1 VKTRRVAFVVQ
12 RCGLE
17 VNGGAEAHC
26 LAIAQRMSVFWETEI
41 LTTCA
46 VDYVTWE
53 DFYPPGEERI
63 GDVLLH
69 RFPVAASRVTETFNQ
84 ISATISEKR
93 SSARVEEEE
102 AWMQAQGPW
111 CPELIRYIETH
122 SREYDAF
129 IFFTY
134 LYWPT
139 LMGLPKVAD
148 RAILVPLA
156 HDEWTIYLG
165 IFRQLFTRARRFIFN
180 TIEEKQFLQRLF
192 PESRLEGPVVG
203 VSVDRTSEVNP
214 LRFRVEHAIEDGFLL
229 YVGRI
234 DPSKGCEELFEFFL
248 RSRTEGRLPSKL
260 VLLGKP
266 VMPIPAHPDIITLGF
281 VSEQTKWDALA
292 ACEALVMPSVNES
305 LSMALLEA
313 WSVGKPVIVNGR
325 CEVLVGQCR
334 RSNGGLWYSN
344 YVEWTKIVACLQ
356 SGRVSNVLGRQGWR
370 FVREHYSWP
379 SIEGAY
385 LASVEAIAEDVH
397 NTAVVAPS
405 AQDSSGDRYAYGT

>member
-1 VKTRRVAFVVQ
+1 VKTRKVAFVVQ

-26 LAIAQRMSVFWETEI
+26 LAIAQRMSAYWETEI

-53 DFYPPGEERI
+53 NFYPRGEERI
-63 GDVLLH
+63 GDVSIR
-69 RFPVAASRVTETFNQ
+69 RFPVAAARVTESFNQ
-84 ISATISEKR
+84 ISSKIHEQR
-93 SSARVEEEE
+93 GSASLEEEE

-111 CPELIRYIETH
+111 APELVHYIETH
-122 SREYDAF
+122 ARKYDVF

-139 LMGLPKVAD
+139 LKGLPKVAD

-156 HDEWTIYLG
+156 HDEWTIYLH
-165 IFRQLFTRARRFIFN
+165 IFRQLFAKARRFIFN

-192 PESRLEGPVVG
+192 PNDRLEGPVVG
-203 VSVDRTSEVNP
+203 VSVDRASDVDP
-214 LRFRVEHAIEDGFLL
+214 FRFRRENAIEDGFLL

-234 DPSKGCEELFEFFL
+234 DPSKGCEELFEFFI
-248 RSRTEGRLPSKL
+248 RSRSEGRLPSKL

-292 ACEALVMPSVNES
+292 ACDALIMPSVNES
-305 LSMALLEA
+305 LSMVLLEA

-325 CEVLVGQCR
+325 CEVLIGQCR

-344 YVEWTKIVACLQ
+344 YEEWAGIIACLQ
-356 SGRVSNVLGRQGWR
+356 SGRVSTVLGRQGWR
-370 FVREHYSWP
+370 FVREHYSWH
-379 SIEGAY
+379 SIERAY
-385 LASVEAIAEDVH
+385 LECVEAIAAGAH
-397 NTAVVAPS
+397 GGGAAAVGEQESQVA
-405 AQDSSGDRYAYGT
+405 QYAYGT